1 MTNAIH
7 EWMVN
12 YTRQTEWI
20 DRRGLFLWVAFFSGT
35 LGGGLYLASLYFNS
49 FWGMFAGW
57 AIVAVIKGG
66 AHMMDLGKPWR
77 AWRMV
82 LRPGSSWMSRGLIF
96 VFTFIG
102 AGAVQLALTHW
113 AAGSAAEIT
122 SKILAGMAAFGVAIY
137 SGFVLN
143 TVKGVP
149 FWNSALLPMLVG
161 LYGILCGLGVMMVIA
176 LSGSSIDLSLAEG
189 VSRYLIFTTT
199 ALIAVYLWAAARR
212 DPTGRHSV
220 LQQLRG
226 ELRFVFWGGL
236 VGLGIVV
243 PVAIAI
249 VSFFVGQLSPVLL
262 VVGVASEVTGGLSLG
277 FCVLKAGAY
286 KPLVARPAH
295 SRQPVR

>member
-7 EWMVN
+7 DWMVN

-20 DRRGLFLWVAFFSGT
+20 ERRGLFLWVAFFSGT

-82 LRPGSSWMSRGLIF
+82 FRPGSSWMSRGLIF

-113 AAGSAAEIT
+113 LPGSAAEIT
-122 SKILAGMAAFGVAIY
+122 GKILAGMAAFGVAVY

-161 LYGILCGLGVMMVIA
+161 LYGVLCGLGVMIIIGV
-176 LSGSSIDLSLAEG
+176 SGGGVDLSLAEG
-189 VSRYLIFTTT
+189 VSRYLIFTNT

-212 DPTGRHSV
+212 DPTGKHAV
-220 LQQLRG
+220 FQHLNG
-226 ELRFVFWGGL
+226 ELALVFWPGL
-236 VGLGIVV
+236 VVLGIVV
-243 PVAIAI
+243 PAAIGVA
-249 VSFFVGQLSPVLL
+249 SFFVGHLSSVLL
-262 VVGVASEVTGGLSLG
+262 VIGVTSELIGGLSLG
-277 FCVLKAGAY
+277 YCVLKAGAY

-295 SRQPVR
+295 ERQAIR

>member
-1 MTNAIH
+1 M
-7 EWMVN
+7 
-12 YTRQTEWI
+12 
-20 DRRGLFLWVAFFSGT
+20 
-35 LGGGLYLASLYFNS
+35 LYFNS

-57 AIVAVIKGG
+57 AIVAFIKGG

-82 LRPGSSWMSRGLIF
+82 FRPGSSWMSRGLIF

-113 AAGSAAEIT
+113 QPGSAAEIT

-161 LYGILCGLGVMMVIA
+161 LYGVLCGIGVMIVIG
-176 LSGSSIDLSLAEG
+176 LSGSGVDLNLAEG
-189 VSRYLIFTTT
+189 VSRYLILTNT
-199 ALIAVYLWAAARR
+199 ALIAVYLWTAARR
-212 DPTGRHSV
+212 DPTSLHSV
-220 LQQLRG
+220 RQHLRG
-226 ELRFVFWGGL
+226 ELAVIFWGGL
-236 VGLGIVV
+236 VGLGIAV
-243 PVAIAI
+243 PVAITVA
-249 VSFFVGQLSPVLL
+249 SFFLGQVSSVLL
-262 VVGVASEVTGGLSLG
+262 VVGVAAQLAGGLSLG
-277 FCVLKAGAY
+277 YCVLKGGAY
-286 KPLVARPAH
+286 KPLVARPGH

>member
-1 MTNAIH
+1 MSNAIH
-7 EWMVN
+7 DWMVN

-49 FWGMFAGW
+49 IWGMFAGW
-57 AIVAVIKGG
+57 LIIAVIKGG

-82 LRPGSSWMSRGLIF
+82 MRPGSSWMSRGLIF

-102 AGAVQLALTHW
+102 AGAVQLALSLW
-113 AAGSAAEIT
+113 LPGSAAEIT

-161 LYGILCGLGVMMVIA
+161 LYGVLCGLGVMMVIGLA
-176 LSGSSIDLSLAEG
+176 GSSIDLTLAEG

-199 ALIAVYLWAAARR
+199 ALIAVYLWTAARR
-212 DPTGRHSV
+212 GPTGRNSV
-220 LQQLRG
+220 LQQVRG
-226 ELRFVFWGGL
+226 ELKTVFWGGL
-236 VGLGIVV
+236 VTLGIVV
-243 PVAIAI
+243 PVVIAI
-249 VSFFVGQLSPVLL
+249 VSFFVSEVSPVLL
-262 VVGVASEVTGGLSLG
+262 VIGVVSEVVGGFSLG

>member
-1 MTNAIH
+1 MTTMHIH
-7 EWMVN
+7 EWMVKP
-12 YTRQTEWI
+12 TRQTEWI

-57 AIVAVIKGG
+57 AIVAFIKGG
-66 AHMMDLGKPWR
+66 AHMMDLGKPMR

-102 AGAVQLALTHW
+102 AGAFQLAFTHW
-113 AAGSAAEIT
+113 LPGSAAEVT

-161 LYGILCGLGVMMVIA
+161 LYGVLCGLGVMMVIG
-176 LSGSSIDLSLAEG
+176 LSGSSINVSLAEG
-189 VSRYLIFTTT
+189 VSRYLIFTNT

-226 ELRFVFWGGL
+226 ELAGIFWTGI
-236 VGLGIVV
+236 VALGIVV
-243 PVAIAI
+243 PVTIGI
-249 VSFFVGQLSPVLL
+249 VSLFVGQVSTVLL
-262 VVGVASEVTGGLSLG
+262 VVGVASELAGGLSLG
-277 FCVLKAGAY
+277 YCILKAGSY
-286 KPLVARPAH
+286 KPLVARAH
-295 SRQPVR
+295 H

>member
-1 MTNAIH
+1 MSNAIH
-7 EWMVN
+7 DWMVN

-49 FWGMFAGW
+49 IWGMFAGW
-57 AIVAVIKGG
+57 LIVAVIKGG

-82 LRPGSSWMSRGLIF
+82 MRPGSSWMSRGLIF

-102 AGAVQLALTHW
+102 AGAVQLALSLW
-113 AAGSAAEIT
+113 LPGSAAEIT

-161 LYGILCGLGVMMVIA
+161 LYGVLCGLGVMMVIGLA
-176 LSGSSIDLSLAEG
+176 GSSIDLTLAEG

-199 ALIAVYLWAAARR
+199 ALIAVYLWTAARR
-212 DPTGRHSV
+212 GPTGRNSV
-220 LQQLRG
+220 PQQVRG
-226 ELRFVFWGGL
+226 ELKTVFWGGL
-236 VGLGIVV
+236 VTLGIVV
-243 PVAIAI
+243 PVVIAI
-249 VSFFVGQLSPVLL
+249 VSFFVSEVSPVLL
-262 VVGVASEVTGGLSLG
+262 VIGVVSEVVGGLSLG

>member
-1 MTNAIH
+1 MSNAIH
-7 EWMVN
+7 DWMVN

-49 FWGMFAGW
+49 IWGMFAGW
-57 AIVAVIKGG
+57 LIVAVIKGG

-82 LRPGSSWMSRGLIF
+82 MRPGSSWMSRGLIF

-102 AGAVQLALTHW
+102 AGAVQLALSLW
-113 AAGSAAEIT
+113 LPGSAAEIT

-161 LYGILCGLGVMMVIA
+161 LYGVLCGLGVMMVIGLA
-176 LSGSSIDLSLAEG
+176 GSSIDLTLAEG

-199 ALIAVYLWAAARR
+199 ALIAVYLWMAARR
-212 DPTGRHSV
+212 GPTGRNSV
-220 LQQLRG
+220 LQQVRG
-226 ELRFVFWGGL
+226 ELKTVFWGGL
-236 VGLGIVV
+236 VTLGIVV
-243 PVAIAI
+243 PVVIAI
-249 VSFFVGQLSPVLL
+249 VSFFVSEVSPVLL
-262 VVGVASEVTGGLSLG
+262 VIGVVSEVVGGLSLG